1 MVVPYNLLST
11 HLRAVEDASPYIHNS
26 QLLTLNLQSFALQRD
41 IGGTTLSRY
50 TKLML
55 GRDPEITEKEKCT

>member
-1 MVVPYNLLST
+1 LKDESSELLYAITDKDLEKS
-11 HLRAVEDASPYIHNS
+11 SNNS
-26 QLLTLNLQSFALQRD
+26 QFSTLNSQLQSFALQRD

-55 GRDPEITEKEKCT
+55 GHSPKTITKEK

>member
-1 MVVPYNLLST
+1 MCHLEFMRNSRTAKGSPYNLT
-11 HLRAVEDASPYIHNS
+11 FNS
-26 QLLTLNLQSFALQRD
+26 QFSTLNFAKLRFAKRD

-55 GRDPEITEKEKCT
+55 GHKPEITAKEK